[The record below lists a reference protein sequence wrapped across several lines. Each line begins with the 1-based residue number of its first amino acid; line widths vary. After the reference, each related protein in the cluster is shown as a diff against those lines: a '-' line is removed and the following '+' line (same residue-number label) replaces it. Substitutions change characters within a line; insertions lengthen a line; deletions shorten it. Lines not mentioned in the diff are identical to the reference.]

1 MNRRIAA
8 FTFLAVVTAL
18 MWSDL
23 VIGWWQSTIEF
34 FLRVNE
40 DVTESVLESRP
51 GNDADLHV
59 LAWAAIGVVFAWA
72 YRARWPAALAALF
85 VWSALVETLQ
95 PVFTDIRSRQ
105 VADYVGNLIGISTV
119 AVVLAVVG
127 LLRRRA

>member
-1 MNRRIAA
+1 
-8 FTFLAVVTAL
+8 
-18 MWSDL
+18 MWSDI
-23 VIGWWQSTIEF
+23 VIEWWQSALDL

-59 LAWAAIGVVFAWA
+59 LVWAVVGSVFVWAFRSKWLVAI
-72 YRARWPAALAALF
+72 AALL

-105 VADYVGNLIGISTV
+105 VADYVGNAIGLAAV
-119 AVVLAVVG
+119 ALVLG
-127 LLRRRA
+127 LVAGLRRKAQPNSPAK